1 VTVPAVNI
9 VDRTYRKEARL
20 TPARLASACVVA
32 AFHVAFVCWLVGRA
46 IDPRRP
52 AIAAEPIVAEIL
64 VATRSELPTA
74 GAQLNP
80 IEQTIQLEIP
90 NLPISA
96 EPDMT
101 IDAPRI
107 DPSLTVD
114 IAPYSARADL
124 MPGFVATVLLLLEV
138 APDGSV
144 ISAEI
149 VRSNAG
155 DAANAAAIQYAH
167 ATRWMPG
174 KVGGEARAMQASL
187 TVILGERG

>member
-1 VTVPAVNI
+1 MSGPTVNA
-9 VDRTYRKEARL
+9 VDRTYRKDARL
-20 TPARLASACVVA
+20 TSARVTSACLVA
-32 AFHVAFVCWLVGRA
+32 GAHIAFICWLVGRV
-46 IDPRRP
+46 IETRRP
-52 AIAAEPIVAEIL
+52 VISAEPIVAEIL
-64 VATRSELPTA
+64 AATRSELPTA
-74 GAQLNP
+74 GMPLNP
-80 IEQTIQLEIP
+80 IEQSIQLDIP
-90 NLPISA
+90 DLPISS
-96 EPDMT
+96 EPDIT

-107 DPSLTVD
+107 DPSLAVD

-124 MPGFVATVLLLLEV
+124 GPGVVATVLLLLEV

-174 KVGGEARAMQASL
+174 KVGGEPRAMQASL